1 MKKDNTGFPLKLK
14 VVVGFGL
21 ALFAIGMVGFLTFK
35 SINNL
40 SGTVK
45 EISSPD
51 YKSIQLKEILNDLS
65 DAESAV
71 RAYSIT
77 KSDDYLN
84 PFYDLLYTIDN
95 KLNFLRDL
103 ASEDERQLQKLD
115 SLDFLIA
122 KKLDILNEY
131 LEMENDE
138 DVKEALIGIVKM
150 MDKDQQVKQT
160 KKMSPKELEY
170 SIEEEYADNNES
182 EPEQIE
188 VLEPIPEQEREKK
201 NIFQR
206 FWSKLQKN
214 EEVPPASKTTRVPVP
229 TITEEP
235 KTKVRDIQQNH
246 APPEVAG
253 TPQRLNVKKEI
264 ENVIKEM
271 KVDREDVEFQ
281 MKEELV
287 KRDKQIMDEIRSVI
301 GRLEAAEFNASQ
313 EKASLAIGT
322 ASETINV
329 ITILSIVSV
338 IIAIIFI
345 GLLINDITRTNRY
358 KAALQT
364 AKQAAEQNAKAKEEF
379 LANMSHEIR
388 TPLTAIIGFT
398 DQLRHSGL
406 SQDQDLYVDHV
417 KKSSD
422 HLLTIVNDIL
432 DFSKIDSG
440 NLKLENIPFNPAAII
455 KDIHDSLKPLADKKE
470 LKLALSLAPE
480 VNTTIKGDP
489 VRFRQIL
496 INLVNNAIKFT
507 EAGGIEIKSEAIG
520 SKGNILNLSTTVKD
534 TGIGI
539 PDNKVNHIF
548 QMFNQADSSTTRRF
562 GGTGLGLSISK
573 KLVEMQRGTISVKS
587 VEGDGSEF
595 TFVIPYRRAKEKI
608 SKPEKEILQD
618 YKLLKGKRILIADDD
633 KYVQA
638 LLESMI
644 KEIGASPIVTG
655 TAQEAID
662 KLTAEDFDAIFM
674 DIQMPGMNGIEA
686 AKIIRTDKNK
696 SKANTPLIAL
706 TANILQDK
714 KIMIDQ
720 AGFDDFITKPFKKE
734 TIYQSLLEHIKG
746 LQVSKTKPKTAVK
759 KDASV
764 VTKTTEDRYDLTVLK
779 EESHGNNDFVV
790 RMVQLFI
797 DHSAENIQLIKEKT
811 RKQQW
816 KEVGAIAHKMAP
828 SFNHLGID
836 SIGNLYKEIEHKVA
850 KEEIKDIPNLVNAAV
865 IRSEKIISLLKAEM
879 EILAA

>member
-45 EISSPD
+45 EIASPD

-77 KSDDYLN
+77 KSEDYLN

-95 KLNFLRDL
+95 KLNIIRDL
-103 ASEDERQLQKLD
+103 AAEDERQLQKLD

-170 SIEEEYADNNES
+170 SIDEEYADNGTS

-201 NIFQR
+201 NIFQQI
-206 FWSKLQKN
+206 WGKLKKT

-229 TITEEP
+229 VITEDP
-235 KTKVRDIQQNH
+235 KPSVRDIQQN
-246 APPEVAG
+246 PTTPEVAS

-281 MKEELV
+281 IKEELV

-313 EKASLAIGT
+313 EKASMAIGT

-358 KAALQT
+358 RAALQA
-364 AKQAAEQNAKAKEEF
+364 AKQAAEHNAKAKEEF

-398 DQLRHSGL
+398 DQLKHSGL

-440 NLKLENIPFNPAAII
+440 NLKLENIPFNAAAII
-455 KDIHDSLKPLADKKE
+455 KDVHDSLKPLADKKE
-470 LKLALSLAPE
+470 LKLSLSLAPE

-496 INLVNNAIKFT
+496 INLVNNSIKFT

-539 PDNKVNHIF
+539 PANKVNHIF

-573 KLVEMQRGTISVKS
+573 KLVEMQKGTISVKS

-595 TFVIPYRRAKEKI
+595 TFVIPYRRAKEKAAE
-608 SKPEKEILQD
+608 PEKEILHD
-618 YKLLKGKRILIADDD
+618 YKLLKGKRVLIADDD

-644 KEIGASPIVTG
+644 KEVGATPIVTG
-655 TAQEAID
+655 TAQQAID
-662 KLTAEDFDAIFM
+662 KLLAEDFDAIFM

-686 AKIIRTDKNK
+686 AKIIRSDKNK
-696 SKANTPLIAL
+696 SKANIPLIAL

-714 KIMIDQ
+714 KMMIDQ
-720 AGFDDFITKPFKKE
+720 AGFDDFLTKPFKKE
-734 TIYQSLLEHIKG
+734 TIYQSLLVHIMG
-746 LQVSKTKPKTAVK
+746 LQTSKLKQKMDAKKKERVAPKTG
-759 KDASV
+759 DS
-764 VTKTTEDRYDLTVLK
+764 YDLSMLK

-797 DHSAENIQLIKEKT
+797 QHSAENIQLIKEKT
-811 RKQQW
+811 RKRQW
-816 KEVGAIAHKMAP
+816 KEVGALAHKMAP
-828 SFNHLGID
+828 SFNHLGMD
-836 SIGNLYKEIEHKVA
+836 SIGSLYKEIEHRVA
-850 KEEIKDIPNLVNAAV
+850 KDEIKDIPNLVNTAV
-865 IRSEKIISLLKAEM
+865 IRSEKVISLLKAEM